1 MKSHVYNH
9 STPVSEKVKDIKG
22 LDWNRQ
28 WDIITS
34 TGEKYVS
41 MTITGIEMTDLYL
54 CTPEV
59 PGYEQICMVGT
70 TVVNILAIRLIKE
83 SPTRQA
89 YLYRGNVMSLFWEVK
104 YLSLQEEK
112 HFLVESFDSVLYRL
126 LCRTSGRAWIWGN
139 GVAFCI
145 ELDESGVCHLST
157 HKSSHFAF
165 THDHY
170 VSDGYEG

>member
-1 MKSHVYNH
+1 MKSLVYNH
-9 STPVSEKVKDIKG
+9 PTPFSEKVKDIKG

-28 WDIITS
+28 WDIIIS

-41 MTITGIEMTDLYL
+41 MTITGIEMTGLYL
-54 CTPEV
+54 RTPEV

-70 TVVNILAIRLIKE
+70 TIVDILTIRLIKE
-83 SPTRQA
+83 SPSRQA

-112 HFLVESFDSVLYRL
+112 HFLTESFDSVLYRL

-157 HKSSHFAF
+157 RKSSHFVF

>member
-9 STPVSEKVKDIKG
+9 PTPVSEKVKDIKG

-34 TGEKYVS
+34 TGKTYVS
-41 MTITGIEMTDLYL
+41 MTITKVEGMKLYL
-54 CTPEV
+54 RTPEI
-59 PGYEQICMVGT
+59 PGYEQICMGET
-70 TVVNILAIRLIKE
+70 TVVDIITIQVITE
-83 SPTRQA
+83 SPSRQA
-89 YLYRGNVMSLFWEVK
+89 YLCRSNFMSLFWEVK

-112 HFLVESFDSVLYRL
+112 LFSVESFDFVLYRL
-126 LCRTSGRAWIWGN
+126 FCRTSGRAWIWGN

-157 HKSSHFAF
+157 RSIHP
-165 THDHY
+165 
-170 VSDGYEG
+170 

>member
-1 MKSHVYNH
+1 
-9 STPVSEKVKDIKG
+9 
-22 LDWNRQ
+22 
-28 WDIITS
+28 
-34 TGEKYVS
+34 

-139 GVAFCI
+139 GVAFCV
-145 ELDESGVCHLST
+145 ELDYLRCIL
-157 HKSSHFAF
+157 KFYAN
-165 THDHY
+165 D
-170 VSDGYEG
+170 DI

>member
-1 MKSHVYNH
+1 MIYEPGTS
-9 STPVSEKVKDIKG
+9 VSEKVKDIKG

-34 TGEKYVS
+34 TGKTYVS
-41 MTITGIEMTDLYL
+41 MTITRIETTGLYL
-54 CTPEV
+54 RPPEV
-59 PGYEQICMVGT
+59 PGYEQICTGETMV
-70 TVVNILAIRLIKE
+70 VDILAIQLITE

-89 YLYRGNVMSLFWEVK
+89 YLCRSNVLPLFWEVK

-112 HFLVESFDSVLYRL
+112 HFLVESFDSVLYCL

-145 ELDESGVCHLST
+145 ELDESGIYHLST
-157 HKSSHFAF
+157 RKFS
-165 THDHY
+165 
-170 VSDGYEG
+170 

>member
-9 STPVSEKVKDIKG
+9 LTPVSEKVKDIKG

-34 TGEKYVS
+34 TGKKYVS
-41 MTITGIEMTDLYL
+41 MTITRIEMTGLYL
-54 CTPEV
+54 RTPEV
-59 PGYEQICMVGT
+59 PGYEQLCMVET
-70 TVVNILAIRLIKE
+70 MVVDILAIQLITE

-89 YLYRGNVMSLFWEVK
+89 YLCRGNFMSLFWEVK

-112 HFLVESFDSVLYRL
+112 HFLVESFDSVLYCL

-157 HKSSHFAF
+157 RSIHP
-165 THDHY
+165 
-170 VSDGYEG
+170 

>member
-41 MTITGIEMTDLYL
+41 MTITKVEGMKLYL
-54 CTPEV
+54 RPPEV
-59 PGYEQICMVGT
+59 PGYEQICMGET
-70 TVVNILAIRLIKE
+70 TVVDILAIQRITE

-89 YLYRGNVMSLFWEVK
+89 YLCRGNVLSLFWEVK

-112 HFLVESFDSVLYRL
+112 HFLVESFDSVLYCL

-157 HKSSHFAF
+157 RKFS
-165 THDHY
+165 
-170 VSDGYEG
+170 

>member
-9 STPVSEKVKDIKG
+9 PTPVSEKVKDIKS

-34 TGEKYVS
+34 TGKTYVS
-41 MTITGIEMTDLYL
+41 MTITKVEGMKLYL
-54 CTPEV
+54 RTPEI
-59 PGYEQICMVGT
+59 PGYEQICMGET
-70 TVVNILAIRLIKE
+70 TVVDIITIQVITE
-83 SPTRQA
+83 SPSRQA
-89 YLYRGNVMSLFWEVK
+89 YLCRSNFMSLFWEVK

-112 HFLVESFDSVLYRL
+112 LFSVESFDFVLYRL
-126 LCRTSGRAWIWGN
+126 FCRTSGRAWIWGN

-157 HKSSHFAF
+157 RSIHP
-165 THDHY
+165 
-170 VSDGYEG
+170 

>member
-70 TVVNILAIRLIKE
+70 TVVNILAIQLITE

>member
-9 STPVSEKVKDIKG
+9 PTPVSEKVKDIEG
-22 LDWNRQ
+22 LDWNEQ

-41 MTITGIEMTDLYL
+41 MTITKVEGMKLYL
-54 CTPEV
+54 RTPEI
-59 PGYEQICMVGT
+59 PGYEQICMGET
-70 TVVNILAIRLIKE
+70 TVVNIITIQVIME
-83 SPTRQA
+83 SPSRQA
-89 YLYRGNVMSLFWEVK
+89 YLCRSNFTSLFWEVK

-112 HFLVESFDSVLYRL
+112 HFLVESFDSVLYCL

-145 ELDESGVCHLST
+145 ELDESGVCHLCTRSI
-157 HKSSHFAF
+157 HP
-165 THDHY
+165 
-170 VSDGYEG
+170 

>member
-9 STPVSEKVKDIKG
+9 PTPVSEKVKDIEG
-22 LDWNRQ
+22 LDWNEQ

-41 MTITGIEMTDLYL
+41 MTITKVEGMKLYL
-54 CTPEV
+54 RTPEI
-59 PGYEQICMVGT
+59 PGYEQICMGET
-70 TVVNILAIRLIKE
+70 TVVNIITIQVIME
-83 SPTRQA
+83 SPSRQA
-89 YLYRGNVMSLFWEVK
+89 YLCRSNFTSLFWEVK

-112 HFLVESFDSVLYRL
+112 NFPVESFDSVLYCL

-145 ELDESGVCHLST
+145 ELDESGVCHLRTRSI
-157 HKSSHFAF
+157 HP
-165 THDHY
+165 
-170 VSDGYEG
+170 

>member
-9 STPVSEKVKDIKG
+9 PTPVSEKVKDIKG

-34 TGEKYVS
+34 TGKKYVS
-41 MTITGIEMTDLYL
+41 MTIAKVEGMKLYL
-54 CTPEV
+54 RTPEI
-59 PGYEQICMVGT
+59 PGYEQICMGET
-70 TVVNILAIRLIKE
+70 TVVDIITIQVITE
-83 SPTRQA
+83 SPSRQA
-89 YLYRGNVMSLFWEVK
+89 YLCRSNFMSLFWEVK

-112 HFLVESFDSVLYRL
+112 HFLVESFDSVLYCL

-157 HKSSHFAF
+157 RSIHP
-165 THDHY
+165 
-170 VSDGYEG
+170 

>member
-1 MKSHVYNH
+1 MIYEPGTS
-9 STPVSEKVKDIKG
+9 VSEKVKDIED

-41 MTITGIEMTDLYL
+41 MTITRIEGMKLYL
-54 CTPEV
+54 RPPEV
-59 PGYEQICMVGT
+59 PGYEQICMGET
-70 TVVNILAIRLIKE
+70 TVVDIITIQVITE
-83 SPTRQA
+83 SPSRQA
-89 YLYRGNVMSLFWEVK
+89 YLCRGNVMSLFWEVK

-112 HFLVESFDSVLYRL
+112 HFLVESFDSVLYCL

-145 ELDESGVCHLST
+145 ELDESGICHLST
-157 HKSSHFAF
+157 RKFS
-165 THDHY
+165 
-170 VSDGYEG
+170 

>member
-9 STPVSEKVKDIKG
+9 PTPVSEKVKDIEG
-22 LDWNRQ
+22 LDWNEQ

-41 MTITGIEMTDLYL
+41 MTITKVEGMKLYL
-54 CTPEV
+54 RTPEI
-59 PGYEQICMVGT
+59 PGYEQICMGET
-70 TVVNILAIRLIKE
+70 TVVNIITIQVIME
-83 SPTRQA
+83 SPSRQA
-89 YLYRGNVMSLFWEVK
+89 YLCRSNFTSLFWEVK

-112 HFLVESFDSVLYRL
+112 HFLVESFDSVLYCL

-145 ELDESGVCHLST
+145 ELDESGVCHLRTRSI
-157 HKSSHFAF
+157 HP
-165 THDHY
+165 
-170 VSDGYEG
+170 

>member
-28 WDIITS
+28 WDIVIS
-34 TGEKYVS
+34 TGKKYVS
-41 MTITGIEMTDLYL
+41 MTITKVEGMKLYL
-54 CTPEV
+54 RTPEI
-59 PGYEQICMVGT
+59 PGYEQICMGET
-70 TVVNILAIRLIKE
+70 TVVDILAIQVITE
-83 SPTRQA
+83 SPSRQA
-89 YLYRGNVMSLFWEVK
+89 YLCRSNFMSLFWEVK

-112 HFLVESFDSVLYRL
+112 HFLVESFDSVLYCL

-145 ELDESGVCHLST
+145 ELDESGIYHLST
-157 HKSSHFAF
+157 RSIHP
-165 THDHY
+165 
-170 VSDGYEG
+170 

>member
-1 MKSHVYNH
+1 MIYEPGTS
-9 STPVSEKVKDIKG
+9 VSEKVKDIKG

-41 MTITGIEMTDLYL
+41 MTITKVEGMRLYL
-54 CTPEV
+54 RPPEV
-59 PGYEQICMVGT
+59 PGYEQICMGET
-70 TVVNILAIRLIKE
+70 TVVDILAIQRITE

-89 YLYRGNVMSLFWEVK
+89 YLCRGNVLSLFWEVK

-112 HFLVESFDSVLYRL
+112 HFSVESFDSVLYCL
-126 LCRTSGRAWIWGN
+126 LCRTSGRAWIWCN

-145 ELDESGVCHLST
+145 ELDESGICHLST
-157 HKSSHFAF
+157 RKFS
-165 THDHY
+165 
-170 VSDGYEG
+170 

>member
-1 MKSHVYNH
+1 MKSHVYND
-9 STPVSEKVKDIKG
+9 PAPGAEEGKDIKG

-34 TGEKYVS
+34 TGKKYVS
-41 MTITGIEMTDLYL
+41 MTITKVEGMKLYL
-54 CTPEV
+54 RTPEI
-59 PGYEQICMVGT
+59 PGYEQICMGET
-70 TVVNILAIRLIKE
+70 TVVDILAIQLITE

-89 YLYRGNVMSLFWEVK
+89 YLCRSNFMSLFWEVK

-112 HFLVESFDSVLYRL
+112 HFLVESFDSVLYCL

-157 HKSSHFAF
+157 RSIHP
-165 THDHY
+165 
-170 VSDGYEG
+170 

>member
-1 MKSHVYNH
+1 MIYEP

-145 ELDESGVCHLST
+145 ELNESGVCHLST

>member
-9 STPVSEKVKDIKG
+9 PTPVSEKVKDIEG

-28 WDIITS
+28 WDIVTS

-41 MTITGIEMTDLYL
+41 MTITKVEGMKLYL
-54 CTPEV
+54 RTPEI
-59 PGYEQICMVGT
+59 PGYEQICMGET
-70 TVVNILAIRLIKE
+70 TVVNIITIHVIME
-83 SPTRQA
+83 SPSRQA
-89 YLYRGNVMSLFWEVK
+89 YLCRSNFTSLFWEVK

-112 HFLVESFDSVLYRL
+112 HFLVESFDSVLYCL

-145 ELDESGVCHLST
+145 ELDESGVCHLCTRSI
-157 HKSSHFAF
+157 HP
-165 THDHY
+165 
-170 VSDGYEG
+170 

>member
-9 STPVSEKVKDIKG
+9 PTSVSEKVKDIKG

-28 WDIITS
+28 WDIVTS

-41 MTITGIEMTDLYL
+41 MTITGIETTGLYL
-54 CTPEV
+54 RPPEV
-59 PGYEQICMVGT
+59 PGYEQICMGET
-70 TVVNILAIRLIKE
+70 TVVDILAIQLITE
-83 SPTRQA
+83 SPSRQA
-89 YLYRGNVMSLFWEVK
+89 YLCRSNFMSLFWEVK

-112 HFLVESFDSVLYRL
+112 HFLVESFDSVLYCL

-157 HKSSHFAF
+157 RKFS
-165 THDHY
+165 
-170 VSDGYEG
+170 

>member
-9 STPVSEKVKDIKG
+9 PTPVSEKVKDIKG

-34 TGEKYVS
+34 TGKTYVS
-41 MTITGIEMTDLYL
+41 MTITKVEGMKLYL
-54 CTPEV
+54 RTPEI
-59 PGYEQICMVGT
+59 PGYEQICMGET
-70 TVVNILAIRLIKE
+70 TVVDIIAIQVITE
-83 SPTRQA
+83 SPSRQA
-89 YLYRGNVMSLFWEVK
+89 YLCRSNFMSLFWEVK

-112 HFLVESFDSVLYRL
+112 LFSVESFDSVLYRL
-126 LCRTSGRAWIWGN
+126 FCRTSGRAWIWGN

-157 HKSSHFAF
+157 RSIHL
-165 THDHY
+165 
-170 VSDGYEG
+170 